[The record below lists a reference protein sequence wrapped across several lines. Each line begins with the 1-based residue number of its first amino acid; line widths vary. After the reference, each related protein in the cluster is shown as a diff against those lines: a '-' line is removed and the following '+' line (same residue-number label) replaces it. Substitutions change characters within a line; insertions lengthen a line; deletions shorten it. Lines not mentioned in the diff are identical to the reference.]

1 MNIDSPLPS
10 LTPHQY
16 MLLMEQA
23 KRDALRLRRE
33 AIAEFWA
40 DVASALRAALQAV
53 VRRRVNA
60 ATAAPHSTRKAAPCP
75 R

>member
-1 MNIDSPLPS
+1 MNIDSPLRS

-16 MLLMEQA
+16 TLLMEQA

-33 AIAEFWA
+33 AIADFWA
-40 DVASALRAALQAV
+40 GVARAVRSGLQALR
-53 VRRRVNA
+53 RYVNA
-60 ATAAPHSTRKAAPCP
+60 PTRRTASTPKATPCP

>member
-1 MNIDSPLPS
+1 MNIDSPTRS

-16 MLLMEQA
+16 TLLMEQA

-33 AIAEFWA
+33 AFADFWDA
-40 DVASALRAALQAV
+40 VARAVRAGLQAM
-53 VRRRVNA
+53 RRHVNA
-60 ATAAPHSTRKAAPCP
+60 STARTPSTPKATPCP